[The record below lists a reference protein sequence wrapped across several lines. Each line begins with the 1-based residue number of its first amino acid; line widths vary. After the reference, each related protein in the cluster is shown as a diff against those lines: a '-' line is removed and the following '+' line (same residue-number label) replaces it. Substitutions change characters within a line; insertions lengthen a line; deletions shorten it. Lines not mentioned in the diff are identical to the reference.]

1 VFEELRPE
9 LLAFRDEEGGELF
22 DLPDA
27 PRPTARAKAPARF
40 LPEFDNILLSHARRE
55 RILPEGTMSLLS
67 LGNGLKPAFLVD
79 GFVAGTW
86 KLTTRGRTARLEV
99 RPFERPSRVQRG
111 ELEEEARRLLGFAA
125 RGAERAE
132 VSLVV

>member
-1 VFEELRPE
+1 V
-9 LLAFRDEEGGELF
+9 
-22 DLPDA
+22 
-27 PRPTARAKAPARF
+27 PRPAARAKAPPRF

-67 LGNGLKPAFLVD
+67 LGNGLKPAFLLD

-86 KLTTRGRTARLEV
+86 KLGRSGRTAGLEV

-125 RGAERAE
+125 PGAERTE
-132 VSLVV
+132 VRIIV